1 MGSRPYLTD
10 FNGRNP
16 GLFTQVFPYF
26 LPKCYTDVVGQ
37 VCHDHLGGD
46 ADVLT
51 CHCICELRVVGH
63 RGAPC
68 QPFSR
73 ILSRTVGGRGV
84 RMAALPSTLARVLR
98 RHPWTH
104 GYVSPCTGVRFI
116 RGLSTLRVDVQPVD
130 LLPPVDHLLA
140 VSAESPTSLA
150 SGRGSGRPC
159 ESKLPHSEP
168 TGGAVL
174 WLCSAFAMYCA
185 RLSRAASPG
194 MC

>member
-26 LPKCYTDVVGQ
+26 LPKCYTEVVGQ
-37 VCHDHLGGD
+37 VCHDHLGGG

-104 GYVSPCTGVRFI
+104 GCEPMHWCPVHTWPFNTARRCTTSGPP
-116 RGLSTLRVDVQPVD
+116 STGR
-130 LLPPVDHLLA
+130 PPVGGLGRVAHLFGQR
-140 VSAESPTSLA
+140 SWIWTSL
-150 SGRGSGRPC
+150 
-159 ESKLPHSEP
+159 
-168 TGGAVL
+168 
-174 WLCSAFAMYCA
+174 
-185 RLSRAASPG
+185 
-194 MC
+194 